1 MKTALIFLAGA
12 VIPFAGFAL
21 LLRDYRKILR
31 QHAQVTG
38 DLIDLLNGDIT
49 LDVLRTRFQDRA
61 IKPK

>member
-12 VIPFAGFAL
+12 VLPFAGFAR
-21 LLRDYRKILR
+21 LLRDYRKILH

-49 LDVLRTRFQDRA
+49 LDVLRTRFQERVN
-61 IKPK
+61 KPK